1 MICDNCGMEY
11 PKTFK
16 HKDKKNQ
23 LLKWDIDPGCVYI
36 IFESIEEQPI
46 KGQIKGMVVKFETGH
61 TITLGRK
68 CKKGAIIGTTNESEE
83 INALIAFNP
92 SGIENTSFVRS

>member
-1 MICDNCGMEY
+1 MEY

-36 IFESIEEQPI
+36 MLESMEEELV
-46 KGQIKGMVVKFETGH
+46 KGQIKGQVVKFETGN

-68 CKKGAIIGTTNESEE
+68 NKKGTLIGTASESEE
-83 INALIAFNP
+83 INALTVAYI
-92 SGIENTSFVRS
+92 